1 MWVRFIRLEHASSL
15 LSGDESF
22 GIQVAELASFP
33 KAVVQLAKRKAEDL
47 ESFEGTSKVKAALD
61 CDPEV
66 AKEGTLLLRKVLREW
81 AEKHQAADATQ
92 SDDVDMTGDASQDPA
107 QRKLAILKACF
118 AEHKE
123 ELMAN
128 AWVAALLNQ

>member
-1 MWVRFIRLEHASSL
+1 M
-15 LSGDESF
+15 
-22 GIQVAELASFP
+22 
-33 KAVVQLAKRKAEDL
+33 
-47 ESFEGTSKVKAALD
+47 
-61 CDPEV
+61 
-66 AKEGTLLLRKVLREW
+66 LREW

-92 SDDVDMTGDASQDPA
+92 SEDDVDMTGDASQDPA